1 MSITKLA
8 DKINEAKAQGRT
20 ALIPFLPGGY
30 PSREQFWK
38 EIIELD
44 ENGADV
50 IEIGMPFSDPVA
62 DGPVVEAASLK
73 CLADGIDL
81 KWILEGLSEHR
92 AKISAGVL
100 LMGYFNPVLQYG
112 LEKFAKDAQE
122 AGVNGLI
129 IADLPF
135 EEGVDFRDLLAEYG
149 IALIPL
155 VGLNTEKERMALY
168 AKGGNGFCYYV
179 SVLGT
184 TGDRDSLP
192 EEIKDGLACAQEIF
206 DIPVALGFG
215 LKEPSQLKELE
226 GLVDAAVFGSALIR
240 HIDSGKS
247 SAEFM
252 KVWK

>member
-30 PSREQFWK
+30 PSRDQFWK

-44 ENGADV
+44 ENGADI

-73 CLADGIDL
+73 CLDDGIGL
-81 KWILEGLSEHR
+81 KWILAGLLENR
-92 AKISAGVL
+92 AGINAGIV
-100 LMGYFNPVLQYG
+100 LMGYFNPVLQFG
-112 LEKFAKDAQE
+112 LEKFAKEAHA

-135 EEGVDFRDLLAEYG
+135 EEGVEFRGILAKYD

-155 VGLNTEKERMALY
+155 VGLNTSPERMALY
-168 AKGGNGFCYYV
+168 AEGGNGFCYYV

-192 EEIKDGLACAQEIF
+192 GEIKAGLAQAQDVF

-215 LKEPSQLKELE
+215 LKHPSQLEALD

-240 HIDSGKS
+240 HIDAGKS

-252 KVWK
+252 KIWK